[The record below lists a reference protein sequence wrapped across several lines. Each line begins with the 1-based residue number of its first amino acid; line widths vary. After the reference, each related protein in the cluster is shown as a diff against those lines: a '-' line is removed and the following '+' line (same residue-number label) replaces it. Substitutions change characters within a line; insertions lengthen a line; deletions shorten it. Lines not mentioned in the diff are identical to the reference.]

1 MENSGAFASSTCVR
15 LERRAGH
22 IAGPTLLASQL
33 ATLEEPDEP
42 HVLTVDA
49 TAEPEAILR
58 EVREAFGLPRV

>member
-1 MENSGAFASSTCVR
+1 MLTRNLLFR
-15 LERRAGH
+15 